1 MPCTLHFRIRL
12 DEETGFLDGRLCR
25 EIESRWPLK
34 KPQVST
40 LDLAHDQ
47 EGFRIEIVGWPGCR
61 DSILRFLLECCREER
76 RARYPWADA
85 HQQEALFACVERRA
99 TPLPEF
105 AQWAVRSGLLS
116 EEEIR

>member
-85 HQQEALFACVERRA
+85 HAMGMATVVITERPFRPNSTCALRLSA
-99 TPLPEF
+99 L
-105 AQWAVRSGLLS
+105 SGV
-116 EEEIR
+116 IG